1 MKFSSCK
8 QLITIFSEIQF
19 LKTSMVYECFESIQ
33 IEVLPGVGLPAPAA
47 DFIFSRVAWIHA
59 GEKGS
64 FNLEAP
70 ASFEFH
76 DLATLAYLVAT
87 NDSSAARLMVSN
99 LLRPSTNMLPSAS
112 LVNRNDNYL
121 RSNPFRRRR
130 KQKRGECAVGNVHE
144 AVDQVNFISY

>member
-1 MKFSSCK
+1 M
-8 QLITIFSEIQF
+8 TIFSEIQF
-19 LKTSMVYECFESIQ
+19 MKTSMVYECFESIQ

-112 LVNRNDNYL
+112 LVNRNDNYTK
-121 RSNPFRRRR
+121 SNPFRKRR
-130 KQKRGECAVGNVHE
+130 KQKRGKCGAGDVHD
-144 AVDQVNFISY
+144 AADQVNFISYQAM